1 MEKLYSQHKQDWELT
16 VAQIMNALFKNSDLN
31 WKNYDLNKIC
41 YDYTVEVTNR
51 IKGLDQ
57 IECMKNYGWRFMILY
72 R

>member
-1 MEKLYSQHKQDWELT
+1 MEKLYSQHKQDWELS